1 MKFNFK
7 SLFSLWIFIILI
19 FLSACN
25 GDSNANV
32 SDGLSSKSDI
42 VVDNNDDIKNTEN
55 ISSQSQTVT
64 QLADD
69 TQDPENTDVKEQQ
82 GQRVEAE
89 RLVAQTGKADGIDV
103 SKWQGKIDWTKVKKS
118 GVDFAIIR
126 IGYRGENGTIYKDAN
141 ADYNIQQAQKAGV
154 LVGVYFFSTAVNS
167 VEATD
172 EANWVISAIKG
183 YSISYPV
190 MYDCEGFDVS
200 NSRMYSLTK
209 TERTNNALAFL
220 SVVKNAG
227 YETMFYASKNDLINS
242 WEVSRIPSTC
252 KVLIAHYTKPTYP
265 EKSVPDYSGKF
276 DMWQYTNRGNVSGI
290 QGNVDMLVSY
300 FICNQSKPKDLSA
313 TPNTATAPK
322 DTQDLIYTDVNETVT
337 AKEKVNLRIGAGTN
351 FDISGTL
358 KNGDTLTRT
367 GIGTNGWSRLIYK
380 DKTVYAISSYL
391 TTDLSYTIPAT
402 PTEDIVAGNTFT
414 AINDKV
420 TAKETVNLRSLPT
433 TDSDVVATLKNGEFI
448 QRTAYSNKGW
458 SRLEYNGNA
467 VYAISSYLTTDNTST
482 SDTKPDNNSGML
494 FETVEEQVTA
504 KSETNLRNAPTT
516 VNSEII
522 YTLKNG
528 EYIWRIGVSNNG
540 WSKLEYNG
548 QTVYAISS
556 YLTK

>member
-25 GDSNANV
+25 GNGNTNV
-32 SDGLSSKSDI
+32 SDSISSKSDI
-42 VVDNNDDIKNTEN
+42 VVDNKDDIKNTEN
-55 ISSQSQTVT
+55 ISSQSQIVT

-190 MYDCEGFDVS
+190 MYDCEGLDVS

-242 WEVSRIPSTC
+242 WETSRIPSTC
-252 KVLIAHYTKPTYP
+252 KVLIAHYTTPTYP
-265 EKSVPDYSGKF
+265 EKSAPDYSGKF

-300 FICNQSKPKDLSA
+300 FTCNQSKPKDSSA
-313 TPNTATAPK
+313 TPNIATAPK

-358 KNGDTLTRT
+358 KNGDTLKRT

-391 TTDLSYTIPAT
+391 TTDLSYTIPTT

-420 TAKETVNLRSLPT
+420 TAKETVNLRSMPT
-433 TDSDVVATLKNGEFI
+433 TDSDVVATLKNGEFL
-448 QRTAYSNKGW
+448 QRTACSNKGW
-458 SRLEYNGNA
+458 SRLEYNSIT
-467 VYAISSYLTTDNTST
+467 VYAISSYLTTDNTPI
-482 SDTKPDNNSGML
+482 SDTKPNNNSGIE
-494 FETVEEQVTA
+494 FQTVEEQVTA
-504 KSETNLRNAPTT
+504 KSKTNLRNAPTT

-528 EYIWRIGVSNNG
+528 EFIRRIGVSNNG